1 MNALI
6 ISLSLMLAQLPPTAP
21 RVTLLASGDYLV
33 PQAAFAAVDAEM
45 KRLQAIEAKHK
56 GESWLTAILVS
67 AGVGLVVGAVAAGL
81 AVYAA
86 VPKVPSSS
94 PPGG

>member
-6 ISLSLMLAQLPPTAP
+6 LSLALMLAQLPPTAP

-33 PQAAFAAVDAEM
+33 PQAAFLAVDAEM
-45 KRLQAIEAKHK
+45 KRLQAVEAKHK

-67 AGVGLVVGAVAAGL
+67 AGVGLVVGAAAGAL

-86 VPKVPSSS
+86 VPKAPASPS
-94 PPGG
+94 P

>member
-6 ISLSLMLAQLPPTAP
+6 LSLALMLAQSPP

-45 KRLQAIEAKHK
+45 KRLQAVEAAHK
-56 GESWLTAILVS
+56 GESWLTAILIS
-67 AGVGLVVGAVAAGL
+67 AGVGLVVGAVVSGFVVHVVSKSPGA
-81 AVYAA
+81 
-86 VPKVPSSS
+86 PST
-94 PPGG
+94 

>member
-6 ISLSLMLAQLPPTAP
+6 LSLSLMLAQLPPTAP

-33 PQAAFAAVDAEM
+33 PQAAFVAIDTEM
-45 KRLQAIEAKHK
+45 KRLQAVEAKHK

-67 AGVGLVVGAVAAGL
+67 AGVGLVVGAVVSGL
-81 AVYAA
+81 AVFAV
-86 VPKVPSSS
+86 VPKAPSSS
-94 PPGG
+94 PTGG

>member
-6 ISLSLMLAQLPPTAP
+6 LSFSLMLAQLPPTAP

-33 PQAAFAAVDAEM
+33 PQAAFLAVDAEM
-45 KRLQAIEAKHK
+45 RRLQAVEAKHK

-67 AGVGLVVGAVAAGL
+67 AGVGLVVGAVAAGF

-86 VPKVPSSS
+86 VPKAPSSS
-94 PPGG
+94 PTGG

>member
-6 ISLSLMLAQLPPTAP
+6 LSLALMLAQLPPTAP
-21 RVTLLASGDYLV
+21 RITLLASGDYLV
-33 PQAAFAAVDAEM
+33 PQAAFLAVDAEM
-45 KRLQAIEAKHK
+45 KRLQAVEAKHK

-67 AGVGLVVGAVAAGL
+67 AGVGLVVGALVSGF

-86 VPKVPSSS
+86 VPKAPSAS
-94 PPGG
+94 P

>member
-45 KRLQAIEAKHK
+45 KRLQAVEKAHK

-67 AGVGLVVGAVAAGL
+67 SAVGLVVGALAAGF

-86 VPKVPSSS
+86 VPKAPSSL
-94 PPGG
+94 PPAG

>member
-6 ISLSLMLAQLPPTAP
+6 ISLALLMAQMPPSAP

-33 PQAAFAAVDAEM
+33 PQAAFAAVDTEM
-45 KRLQAIEAKHK
+45 RRLQAVEAAHK

-67 AGVGLVVGAVAAGL
+67 AGVGLVVGALAAGF

-86 VPKVPSSS
+86 VPKAPSAS
-94 PPGG
+94 PPAD

>member
-6 ISLSLMLAQLPPTAP
+6 LSLALMLAQLPPTAP

-33 PQAAFAAVDAEM
+33 PQAAFLAVDAEM
-45 KRLQAIEAKHK
+45 KRLQAVEAKHK

-67 AGVGLVVGAVAAGL
+67 ASVGLVVGAAAGAL

-86 VPKVPSSS
+86 SRAPTPPSN
-94 PPGG
+94 

>member
-6 ISLSLMLAQLPPTAP
+6 LSLALMLAQLPPTAP

-33 PQAAFAAVDAEM
+33 PQAAFLAVDAEM
-45 KRLQAIEAKHK
+45 KRLQAVEAKHK

-67 AGVGLVVGAVAAGL
+67 AGVGLVVGAAAGAL

-86 VPKVPSSS
+86 VPRPK
-94 PPGG
+94 

>member
-1 MNALI
+1 MNSLI
-6 ISLSLMLAQLPPTAP
+6 LSLALLLAQTPPP

-45 KRLQAIEAKHK
+45 KRLQAVEKAHK

-67 AGVGLVVGAVAAGL
+67 AGVGLVVGAIASGL
-81 AVYAA
+81 VVHAVSKS
-86 VPKVPSSS
+86 PGPPST
-94 PPGG
+94 

>member
-1 MNALI
+1 MSSLI
-6 ISLSLMLAQLPPTAP
+6 LSLALLLAQTPPP

-45 KRLQAIEAKHK
+45 KRLQAVEKAHK

-67 AGVGLVVGAVAAGL
+67 SAVGLVVGALAAGF
-81 AVYAA
+81 AVYVA
-86 VPKVPSSS
+86 VPKVPSASA
-94 PPGG
+94 PVD